1 MGAGDVIRAAE
12 VLFARINTT
21 KSTDGKN
28 EILDMRDKGATILFS
43 THNMASVEELC
54 DNIMLINKGKMLL
67 EGGVTEIKQQF
78 KNNIFELTM
87 QNVSEE
93 VHLPECYN
101 IMSCEKKQNGM
112 THLKIQADKNIDS
125 NELVTSILK
134 KGRLVSFQELLP
146 SINDI
151 FIKQIN
157 DKNNSQ
163 I

>member
-1 MGAGDVIRAAE
+1 
-12 VLFARINTT
+12 
-21 KSTDGKN
+21 
-28 EILDMRDKGATILFS
+28 
-43 THNMASVEELC
+43 
-54 DNIMLINKGKMLL
+54 
-67 EGGVTEIKQQF
+67 
-78 KNNIFELTM
+78 
-87 QNVSEE
+87 
-93 VHLPECYN
+93 
-101 IMSCEKKQNGM
+101 M